1 MNNWDTDFFNLP
13 SHTVL
18 NTSPNTPVATLGTP
32 PFTFK
37 SIPAAFWSCTCH
49 EFPWKSMN
57 KIKYLFLVCFFF
69 KHTCGINW
77 ASQAAVVV
85 KNPLPVPAG
94 SLVGKIRLPVPA
106 GSLVGKIRL
115 PVQAGSLGWEDPL
128 EKGTGNPLQCS
139 FLGKSHGQRSL
150 AGYSPWGHRESDTT
164 AGTEHAFIG

>member
-1 MNNWDTDFFNLP
+1 
-13 SHTVL
+13 
-18 NTSPNTPVATLGTP
+18 
-32 PFTFK
+32 
-37 SIPAAFWSCTCH
+37 
-49 EFPWKSMN
+49 MN

-77 ASQAAVVV
+77 ASQAALVG
-85 KNPLPVPAG
+85 KNPLPVQ
-94 SLVGKIRLPVPA
+94 A

-115 PVQAGSLGWEDPL
+115 PVQAGSLGWEDLL

>member
-1 MNNWDTDFFNLP
+1 
-13 SHTVL
+13 
-18 NTSPNTPVATLGTP
+18 
-32 PFTFK
+32 
-37 SIPAAFWSCTCH
+37 
-49 EFPWKSMN
+49 MN

-94 SLVGKIRLPVPA
+94 SLVGKIRLPV
-106 GSLVGKIRL
+106 
-115 PVQAGSLGWEDPL
+115 QAGSLGWEDLL

-150 AGYSPWGHRESDTT
+150 AGSMGSQRVRHNCRD
-164 AGTEHAFIG
+164 